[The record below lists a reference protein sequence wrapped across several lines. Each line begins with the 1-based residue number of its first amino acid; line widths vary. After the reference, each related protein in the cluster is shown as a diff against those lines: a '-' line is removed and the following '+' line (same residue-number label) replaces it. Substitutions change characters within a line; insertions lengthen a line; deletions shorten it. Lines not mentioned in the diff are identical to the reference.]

1 MAAHKEDTDNL
12 DGDNNDKFDEN
23 EDKPYEYENA
33 GGGTAVPG
41 ELAADSLDANVSPDL
56 NDFSKPVAVISSQQ
70 IVQIKPTKPDADKGG
85 TASSSTIEPEYD
97 AKNVHGHQRR
107 RPNKK
112 GKNSPR
118 RRNKYD
124 FLSFIFKYNI

>member
-1 MAAHKEDTDNL
+1 MAAHKEDTGTL

-33 GGGTAVPG
+33 AGVTAVPG
-41 ELAADSLDANVSPDL
+41 EQAAAAADNLEANVSHDL

-70 IVQIKPTKPDADKGG
+70 IVQIKPTRPDADQGG
-85 TASSSTIEPEYD
+85 TISSTTIEPDYD

-118 RRNKYD
+118 RRNK
-124 FLSFIFKYNI
+124 